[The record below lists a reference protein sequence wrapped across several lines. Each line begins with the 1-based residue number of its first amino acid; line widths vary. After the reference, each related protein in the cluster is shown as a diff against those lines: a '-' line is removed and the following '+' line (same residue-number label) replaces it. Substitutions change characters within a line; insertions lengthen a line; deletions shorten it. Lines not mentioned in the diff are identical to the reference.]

1 MCRFVAYI
9 GDEKILLRELL
20 SQPINSLIQQSR
32 EARQG
37 SAKVN
42 ADGFGISWY
51 DHDVSNVPGI
61 YKSIQPAWNDYNLL
75 HLVRMISSACF
86 IGHVRNATMGDVS
99 NMNCHPFCHQ
109 AYSFV
114 HNGTIFGF
122 NRLKRH
128 LRKALTDGSFDM
140 IKGNTDS
147 EHFFSLL
154 LDNLPQGEGDIMAI
168 DLYEAVLS
176 AIRRVKTLKENLG
189 MIERDELNVVFSNG
203 KQLLAT
209 RYCSSPEEK
218 SLSLYYSKR
227 YAADKKTVQG
237 YIVASEPLTDFS
249 DDWFEVPSNHAL
261 IVNDKLQLQLLPI
274 IL

>member
-9 GDEKILLRELL
+9 GEHKIFLRELL

-37 SAKVN
+37 STKVN
-42 ADGFGISWY
+42 ADGFGLSWY
-51 DHDVSNVPGI
+51 DSDVSKMPGI
-61 YKSIQPAWNDYNLL
+61 YKSTQPAWNDYNLL
-75 HLVRMISSACF
+75 HLVRMIASTCF
-86 IGHVRNATMGDVS
+86 IGHVRNATMGDVG
-99 NMNCHPFCHQ
+99 NINCHPFCHET
-109 AYSFV
+109 YSFV

-128 LRKALTDGSFDM
+128 LRKALSDGSFDM

-154 LDNLPQGEGDIMAI
+154 LDNLPQGKGEIGTL

-189 MIERDELNVVFSNG
+189 MAERDELNLVFTNG
-203 KQLLAT
+203 QQLVAT
-209 RYCSSPEEK
+209 RYCSAPDEK
-218 SLSLYYSKR
+218 QLSLYYSKR
-227 YAADKKTVQG
+227 YHADGKTVEG
-237 YIVASEPLTDFS
+237 YIVASEPLTDLS
-249 DDWFEVPSNHAL
+249 EDWLEVPGNHAIL
-261 IVNDKLQLQLLPI
+261 VNDKLQLQVLPI